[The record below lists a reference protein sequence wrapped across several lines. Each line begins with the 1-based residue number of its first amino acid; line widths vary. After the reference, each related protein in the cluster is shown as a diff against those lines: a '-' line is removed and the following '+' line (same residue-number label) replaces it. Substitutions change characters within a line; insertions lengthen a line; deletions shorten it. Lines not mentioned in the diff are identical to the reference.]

1 MYTKSTLWPL
11 GRARLASGQ
20 NPSFLE
26 VSFSLMRPRIPPGLD
41 IPVLTELADESM
53 APAAA
58 PAPAAPVPAA
68 VPATHPVLTI
78 PQDLLSQE
86 LTERI
91 AALTDRLLRDAAA
104 EIHATLVEK
113 VWEKLRQDIPGIVE
127 EALRDNAHDK

>member
-1 MYTKSTLWPL
+1 MNTP
-11 GRARLASGQ
+11 R
-20 NPSFLE
+20 
-26 VSFSLMRPRIPPGLD
+26 RPPVLD

-58 PAPAAPVPAA
+58 PAPAAPVSAA
-68 VPATHPVLTI
+68 VPALQPVLTI

-104 EIHATLVEK
+104 DIHATLVEK
-113 VWEKLRQDIPGIVE
+113 VWEKLRAEIPGIVE
-127 EALRDNAHDK
+127 EALRENARDD

>member
-1 MYTKSTLWPL
+1 MNAPHKP
-11 GRARLASGQ
+11 GR
-20 NPSFLE
+20 
-26 VSFSLMRPRIPPGLD
+26 VPPGLD
-41 IPVLTELADESM
+41 IPLLTDLADESM

-58 PAPAAPVPAA
+58 PTPAAAPIQ
-68 VPATHPVLTI
+68 PVLTI

-113 VWEKLRQDIPGIVE
+113 VWEKLREEIPGIVE
-127 EALRDNAHDK
+127 EVLRGNAQDE